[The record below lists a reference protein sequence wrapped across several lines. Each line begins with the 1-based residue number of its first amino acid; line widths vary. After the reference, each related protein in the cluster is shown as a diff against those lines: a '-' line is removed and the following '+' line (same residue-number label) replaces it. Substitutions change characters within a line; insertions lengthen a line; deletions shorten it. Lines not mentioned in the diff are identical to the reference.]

1 MDPNRAGPRLIPA
14 YRGAMNSRPARTALT
29 VVGVIAVLLG
39 AVWIGQGANLIPGS
53 FMTGD
58 RNWLAIG
65 IFVAGAGVAAIVF
78 GLRRPKPGS

>member
-1 MDPNRAGPRLIPA
+1 MT
-14 YRGAMNSRPARTALT
+14 SRIGRTVLT
-29 VVGVIAVLLG
+29 VVGVLAVLVG

-65 IFVAGAGVAAIVF
+65 IFVAAAGVAAIVV
-78 GLRRPKPGS
+78 GVRRPKGR

>member
-1 MDPNRAGPRLIPA
+1 MTRI
-14 YRGAMNSRPARTALT
+14 ARTILT
-29 VVGVIAVLLG
+29 VVGVVAVLVG

-65 IFVAGAGVAAIVF
+65 IFVAAAGVFAIIY
-78 GLRRPKPGS
+78 GLRKPKSR

>member
-1 MDPNRAGPRLIPA
+1 MK
-14 YRGAMNSRPARTALT
+14 SRVGRTVLT
-29 VVGVIAVLLG
+29 VVGVVAVLVG

-65 IFVAGAGVAAIVF
+65 IVVAAAGVFAIVY
-78 GLRRPKPGS
+78 GLRRSKQS

>member
-1 MDPNRAGPRLIPA
+1 MK
-14 YRGAMNSRPARTALT
+14 SRVGRTVLT
-29 VVGVIAVLLG
+29 IVGVVAVLVG

-65 IFVAGAGVAAIVF
+65 IVVAAAGVFAIVY
-78 GLRRPKPGS
+78 GLRRSKQS